1 MFQTFQYINTC
12 SHRYNFDD
20 SVSQDNVELY
30 TLQEIC
36 IFAIYLFMNEKVIL
50 LPHLF
55 EKYKKKLEINIKNHK
70 LSVSDMA
77 TAFIEDQVWER
88 FTNICI

>member
-36 IFAIYLFMNEKVIL
+36 EFATYLFMNEKVIL
-50 LPHLF
+50 
-55 EKYKKKLEINIKNHK
+55 
-70 LSVSDMA
+70 
-77 TAFIEDQVWER
+77 
-88 FTNICI
+88 